1 MTPMAHLIKK
11 QTLDRIIIKVV
22 VVDASRTIIRDKKLI
37 LIATLVVVEAL
48 EAAEVAAEEITI
60 TEAATVTITKER
72 R

>member
-1 MTPMAHLIKK
+1 M
-11 QTLDRIIIKVV
+11 V

-60 TEAATVTITKER
+60 TEAATVTIIKER